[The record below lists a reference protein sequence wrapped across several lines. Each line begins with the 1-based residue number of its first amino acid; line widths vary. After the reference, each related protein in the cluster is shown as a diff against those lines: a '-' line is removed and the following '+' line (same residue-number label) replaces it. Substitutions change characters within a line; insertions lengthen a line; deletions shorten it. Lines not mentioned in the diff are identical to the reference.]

1 MIAHLINQR
10 VLGEYAGLQL
20 LFILL
25 NQPTEASV
33 EIACDFMIEAGQVLS
48 QLTPAGANA
57 IFERFKTLLHESE
70 ISQKAQY
77 SIENLFAVRKTG
89 FKEHPGVIPELDLVE
104 GEDQITHNMDFE
116 EELTA

>member
-1 MIAHLINQR
+1 
-10 VLGEYAGLQL
+10 
-20 LFILL
+20 
-25 NQPTEASV
+25 
-33 EIACDFMIEAGQVLS
+33 
-48 QLTPAGANA
+48 LTPAGANA